1 MLERL
6 FHELAEDV
14 GQITTVA
21 QGDRFLQR
29 MAKRYDLKHVA
40 YLGVNLPVRTHQDN
54 YYVATTYSPTWHER
68 YTSANYVSIDPI
80 VRLGMQR
87 ISPLDW
93 QDFERSKRQFAGFF
107 DDARQFGVASQG
119 LTIPVRGIH
128 GETALFSVNTDLPDR
143 FWPAFRKSYIRDF
156 QVIACSFHEH
166 VLRRE
171 KVLPPTIELSP
182 RQLEVLKWA
191 AVGKTEWEVG
201 AIMNVSTRTVKYHM
215 ACALARLGTSNKV
228 SAVARAVR
236 LHLI

>member
-1 MLERL
+1 MLERI
-6 FHELAEDV
+6 FYELAEDIDR
-14 GQITTVA
+14 ITTVD

-29 MAKRYDLKHVA
+29 MAARYELKHVA
-40 YLGVNLPVRTHQDN
+40 YLGVNLPVCNHPDN
-54 YYVATTYSPTWHER
+54 YYVATTYSPKWLAR

-87 ISPLDW
+87 VSPLDW
-93 QDFERSKRQFAGFF
+93 QEIDRSQRHLQDFF
-107 DDARQFGVASQG
+107 DDASQAG
-119 LTIPVRGIH
+119 LAPNGMTIPVRGIH
-128 GETALFSVNTDLPDR
+128 GETALFSVNAEIQDR
-143 FWPAFRKSYIRDF
+143 NWPAYRKTYMRDF

-171 KVLPPTIELSP
+171 KILPPTIELSP

-191 AVGKTEWEVG
+191 ALGKTEWEVG
-201 AIMNVSTRTVKYHM
+201 AIMRLSTRTVKYHM
-215 ACALARLGTSNKV
+215 AGAFARLGTPNKV